1 MWFLSH
7 SRGGQA
13 EGRVRGARR
22 MQMAGD
28 CVGTAG
34 ALLSAG
40 VLHVPGVLGSP
51 GEQHVSWL
59 QKGDG
64 LAIR

>member
-1 MWFLSH
+1 
-7 SRGGQA
+7 
-13 EGRVRGARR
+13 

-34 ALLSAG
+34 ALLSVG

-59 QKGDG
+59 QRGDG